1 MLAGCGRHAGELQVE
16 VPRPVAVTIK
26 DTPSAELLRCPE
38 PPAGFPRTDAVIA
51 PDTRAAIIRLA
62 KAYAMTV
69 AQLER
74 LIRWSK
80 PGACGAEVK

>member
-1 MLAGCGRHAGELQVE
+1 MLAGCGRHVAELQVE
-16 VPRPVAVTIK
+16 VPKPVAVVVK
-26 DTPSAELLRCPE
+26 DTPAAELLRCPE
-38 PPAGFPRTDAVIA
+38 RPAGFPASNAVIP

-74 LIRWSK
+74 LIDWSR
-80 PGACGAEVK
+80 PGACKGPAQ